1 MEDLDLILLIAMV
14 APLSMMIPVVRGRL
28 RETALFLAFGMFM
41 CIFAG
46 EINGLI
52 FNMTDLSR
60 YVMTI
65 NVTPAVE
72 EVLKGIP
79 ILVFAFLFNPER
91 KTLLQCALCV
101 GVGFAIIENI
111 HILGAYGESLT
122 INLAVIRG
130 FGAGMMHGICTM
142 MVGYAMSFVNTKRKL
157 FYTGTFAALSMAI
170 IYHSI
175 YNCMVQ
181 SQYEAFAIVLPI
193 LTYIPLIIFIMKRE
207 KR

>member
-1 MEDLDLILLIAMV
+1 MEDFNLILLIAV
-14 APLSMMIPVVRGRL
+14 AAPLAMMIPVVRGRL
-28 RETALFLAFGMFM
+28 KETALFLAFGMFM
-41 CIFAG
+41 CFFAG

-52 FNMTDLSR
+52 FNMSDLDQ

-72 EVLKGIP
+72 EILKAIP
-79 ILVFAFLFNPER
+79 ILVFAFLFNPDR
-91 KTLLQCALCV
+91 KVFLQCALSI
-101 GVGFAIIENI
+101 GVGFAIVENI
-111 HILGAYGESLT
+111 HILGSYGVSLT
-122 INLAVIRG
+122 IYLAIVRG

-142 MVGYAMSFVNTKRKL
+142 MVGYAMSFVKTRRKL
-157 FYTGTFAALSMAI
+157 FYTGTFAALTVAI

-181 SQYEAFAIVLPI
+181 SQYEGFAILLPL
-193 LTYIPLIIFIMKRE
+193 LTYIPLIVFIIKRE